1 MACETGQTI
10 DIFENLKSRE
20 SSMDDA
26 IKTRQKVLESSDSES
41 ENVSVNRT
49 VDEKRYKFN
58 YILLI

>member
-26 IKTRQKVLESSDSES
+26 IKTRQKMLESSDSES
-41 ENVSVNRT
+41 ENVSVDRSVN
-49 VDEKRYKFN
+49 EKRYKFN

>member
-1 MACETGQTI
+1 
-10 DIFENLKSRE
+10 
-20 SSMDDA
+20 MDDA